1 MTTVGHALP
10 PLSPS
15 REEFRRLAAG
25 GNLVPVYAEVA
36 ADLDTPLSA
45 FLRLRPGPYAFLLES
60 VEGGEKW
67 ARYSFLGSEPSM
79 VFTAKGSRMSVRHAD
94 GRVETIEAR
103 SPFEALRGLLARYQ
117 PVTVPGLPRFQG
129 GAVGYIS
136 YDMVRHVEELP
147 RRAKDDLKLPDA
159 VFMFT
164 DSLLVFDNLRH
175 RLLLIAN
182 AHISARDP
190 AALDRAYDEAAVKIG
205 MLMAKLG
212 RPARPPAPL
221 TFTAVEPLLAMGEEG
236 FASTMDE
243 PIYMERVREA
253 KEYIAAGDAYQIVV
267 ARRLDTE
274 LRADP
279 FTVYRAL
286 RTINPSPYLFFLRLG
301 KTSIVG
307 SSPEVLVRLEDG
319 RVEERPIAGTHPR
332 GRTEEDDA
340 RLAAEMA
347 ADPKERAEHVMLV
360 DLGRNDV
367 GRVSKVG
374 SVEVSEFMV
383 VERYSHVMHLVSH
396 VRGQLDEGRDAFDVV
411 EACFPAGT
419 LTGAPKIRAME
430 IIEELEPT
438 RRGPYGGAV
447 GYISYSG
454 TLDSCITIRTVVCH
468 GGRASI
474 QVGAGIVADSD
485 PKTEWLETCSK
496 ARGMI
501 LALPRFSASV
511 SGTRPSARRSA
522 APSRARASRCMARR
536 LASITMAAE
545 SSRISSRTSMPR
557 APTRWWCSTRVSPPC
572 SRSPRG
578 PRTARSWACAIGICP
593 WRVSSSTRSP
603 S

>member
-1 MTTVGHALP
+1 MSTVGPGLP
-10 PLSPS
+10 PLSPT
-15 REEFRRLAAG
+15 REEFRALAAQ
-25 GNLVPVYAEVA
+25 GNLIPVFAELA

-67 ARYSFLGSEPSM
+67 ARYSFLGSDPLL
-79 VFTAKGSRMSVRHAD
+79 VFTAKGKRISVRHAD
-94 GRVETIEAR
+94 GHTELLPSAD
-103 SPFEALRGLLARYQ
+103 PFESLRGLLSRFR
-117 PVTVPGLPRFQG
+117 PVPVPGLPRFQG
-129 GAVGYIS
+129 GAVGFLS
-136 YDMVRHVEELP
+136 YDMIRHVERLP
-147 RRAKDDLKLPDA
+147 ALATDDQKLPDA

-175 RLLLIAN
+175 RLLVIAN
-182 AHISARDP
+182 AHVTQTDP
-190 AALDRAYDEAAVKIG
+190 ASLDRAYDAAAVKIG
-205 MLMAKLG
+205 MLLG
-212 RPARPPAPL
+212 NLRRPARSPAPL
-221 TFTAVEPLLAMGEEG
+221 TLPPVEPLVALGDEG
-236 FASTMDE
+236 FSSTMDQATF
-243 PIYMERVREA
+243 MDGVRRA
-253 KEYIAAGDAYQIVV
+253 KEFIAAGDAYQIVLS
-267 ARRLDTE
+267 RRLDTE

-286 RTINPSPYLFFLRLG
+286 RTVNPSPYLFFLRLG

-307 SSPEVLVRLEDG
+307 SSPEVLVRLEDD

-332 GRTEEDDA
+332 GRTEEEDA
-340 RLAAEMA
+340 RLASEMR

-367 GRVSKVG
+367 GRVSRIG

-396 VRGQLDEGRDAFDVV
+396 VRGRLQPGKDAFDVL

-454 TLDSCITIRTVVCH
+454 NLDSCITIRTVVCH
-468 GGRASI
+468 GRRASV

-501 LALPRFSASV
+501 LALRIASQE
-511 SGTRPSARRSA
+511 
-522 APSRARASRCMARR
+522 RAR
-536 LASITMAAE
+536 
-545 SSRISSRTSMPR
+545 
-557 APTRWWCSTRVSPPC
+557 
-572 SRSPRG
+572 
-578 PRTARSWACAIGICP
+578 
-593 WRVSSSTRSP
+593 
-603 S
+603 